1 MSRAFCQVDSLCSFF
16 SPSPHLFSESDGID
30 STRLT
35 HYGMNKISFEL
46 CQTKRIAGGWMDFF
60 SPFIFFFRFFLG
72 RPPLAPPPLTPFFT
86 FAIRLVH
93 LRKREKRSLTQLH
106 LDIVCD
112 SICLSISQTQSNQS
126 VICQRLF
133 FFLSSGG
140 PETYSSAFPIA
151 LAVGRSFPAK
161 VKIRKEEEEEGTGCE
176 KRNIKRERK

>member
-1 MSRAFCQVDSLCSFF
+1 MPNKANRGRMDGFFF
-16 SPSPHLFSESDGID
+16 SLYLLLSFLFSFWADPLWPP
-30 STRLT
+30 TR
-35 HYGMNKISFEL
+35 
-46 CQTKRIAGGWMDFF
+46 
-60 SPFIFFFRFFLG
+60 
-72 RPPLAPPPLTPFFT
+72 FFT